1 MPIEHLEANQVN
13 TKARRMISGPALALV
28 PGHEA
33 FETREKFDIGYW
45 GNSML
50 ARDYREPF
58 VVRSSV

>member
-1 MPIEHLEANQVN
+1 MMDHLEANHVN
-13 TKARRMISGPALALV
+13 TNASRPIAGPALELV
-28 PGHEA
+28 PGHES